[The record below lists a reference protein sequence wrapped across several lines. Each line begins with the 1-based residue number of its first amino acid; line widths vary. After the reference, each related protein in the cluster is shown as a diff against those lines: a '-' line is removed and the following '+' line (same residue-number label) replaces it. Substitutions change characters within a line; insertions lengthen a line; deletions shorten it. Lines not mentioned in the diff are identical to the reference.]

1 MQPGGD
7 TRHSRKGGTC
17 PSPLCVWSASR
28 WDSLHACSWWL
39 CLGHCPPGQRLL
51 AAQEGFTPT
60 ARHLAPSHLGRATA
74 ILGTNTCSLEKIG
87 APEDGGYSVSLE
99 LVTGAQTSQ
108 PLSDRAARHP
118 TAPALRSTTGR
129 PVCLPAWAGALQHPR
144 GTQGLGLW
152 PELSL

>member
-7 TRHSRKGGTC
+7 TRRSRKGGTC
-17 PSPLCVWSASR
+17 PSPLCAWSASR
-28 WDSLHACSWWL
+28 WNSLHACSWWL

-60 ARHLAPSHLGRATA
+60 ARHLAPSHFGRATA

-99 LVTGAQTSQ
+99 LVTGAQTEANHFQTELQGTRQ
-108 PLSDRAARHP
+108 PP
-118 TAPALRSTTGR
+118 CCAPPQADQSACPPGLGPCST
-129 PVCLPAWAGALQHPR
+129 QS
-144 GTQGLGLW
+144 LGLW